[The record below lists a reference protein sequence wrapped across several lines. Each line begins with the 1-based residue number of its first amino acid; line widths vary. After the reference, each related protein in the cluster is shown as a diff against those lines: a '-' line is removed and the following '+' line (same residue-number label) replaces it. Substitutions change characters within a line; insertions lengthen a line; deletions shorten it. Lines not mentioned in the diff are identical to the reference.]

1 MQMMVQKLSLIA
13 VAVNRVHSFLW
24 IQPQKIRIIF
34 CIRTEREI
42 LIGKINRT
50 VDLAIAIR
58 RYCRSAFQKTAI
70 FSQLIDYLIK
80 LVIKLGRQ
88 KPLTM
93 TGPVMKEL
101 IAAVTH
107 ICTQMTDAAGLSHN
121 LVRLRIAVH
130 LLGLCGRSYF
140 NIHRLSSSSM

>member
-1 MQMMVQKLSLIA
+1 M
-13 VAVNRVHSFLW
+13 
-24 IQPQKIRIIF
+24 
-34 CIRTEREI
+34 
-42 LIGKINRT
+42 
-50 VDLAIAIR
+50 
-58 RYCRSAFQKTAI
+58 
-70 FSQLIDYLIK
+70 IDYLIK

-93 TGPVMKEL
+93 AGPVMEEL

-130 LLGLCGRSYF
+130 LLGLLWQVLLQYPSSFLLIYVISYAAYSVCSRTF
-140 NIHRLSSSSM
+140 ALVQFRLYTQFIK

>member
-1 MQMMVQKLSLIA
+1 MIKRIPFFCLMQMMVQKLSLIA

-42 LIGKINRT
+42 LIGKNNRT

-70 FSQLIDYLIK
+70 FSQLI
-80 LVIKLGRQ
+80 
-88 KPLTM
+88 
-93 TGPVMKEL
+93 
-101 IAAVTH
+101 VT
-107 ICTQMTDAAGLSHN
+107 
-121 LVRLRIAVH
+121 
-130 LLGLCGRSYF
+130 
-140 NIHRLSSSSM
+140 